1 MLGAILIWRPQHGG
15 GGEKRNTSNLRK
27 NFIDF
32 AGKEGE
38 GVVTSENISDVTH
51 GGSLCVL

>member
-1 MLGAILIWRPQHGG
+1 MG